1 MYFTSTA
8 KRKGESHVCNRTRY
22 VTRKERKKE
31 KKPDCQQCESGYL
44 GILELTADCATDRTA
59 SNKKRET
66 TELDNPNSKIRPT
79 PFDARRDRMI
89 SEWTG
94 IADAI
99 AMKEKDGGNNKKRRG
114 EIPLYIY
121 ESNLQS

>member
-1 MYFTSTA
+1 MYCTSTA

-22 VTRKERKKE
+22 VKRKKS
-31 KKPDCQQCESGYL
+31 QTANNVSRGILVSWYL

-59 SNKKRET
+59 NNQKTET
-66 TELDNPNSKIRPT
+66 MELDPNSKIKPT

-99 AMKEKDGGNNKKRRG
+99 AMRERRRK
-114 EIPLYIY
+114 
-121 ESNLQS
+121 